1 MCSVGRFSLLVVFCI
16 VRGGVNDDGGVSEVV
31 FCYEVECSL
40 KCECLV
46 ESDVVLCLLFAVS
59 FVYVVHG
66 VLDVC
71 CLGVFVVAV
80 MDESKFRKNAVVAVV
95 VIVVVGWR
103 RMDGRGQR
111 RNGRMATDR
120 RRVGER
126 SEGRMRKRRRS
137 KFPFLFLSSTA
148 LPRFVIFR

>member
-16 VRGGVNDDGGVSEVV
+16 VRGGVNDDGGVSEVM

-40 KCECLV
+40 KRECLV
-46 ESDVVLCLLFAVS
+46 ESDVVLCLWFVVC

-71 CLGVFVVAV
+71 CLCVFVVAV
-80 MDESKFRKNAVVAVV
+80 MDEREFRKNAVVAVV
-95 VIVVVGWR
+95 IVGWR
-103 RMDGRGQR
+103 KMDGRGQR
-111 RNGRMATDR
+111 RDGRMATDR

-126 SEGRMRKRRRS
+126 SERRMRKRRRS
-137 KFPFLFLSSTA
+137 QFPFLFLFLSSTA